1 MKTLK
6 VTLKQHTPLIH
17 FQHDQYGATLR
28 ASEVKPKLDRFIIA
42 HAFNNEYE
50 RCKHYLV
57 GYKFSQK
64 DSEEARREDE
74 EKLNRNLKQK
84 FKDSNY
90 KSLNYKIA
98 VHTNGSSLSV
108 KMESA
113 KDRRTNKTLNKLEAY
128 PLVLSN
134 MGKSIKES
142 VNFVQYDTVDI
153 VIIVRCEQ
161 LYNTL
166 KDNIE
171 TFFAL
176 TNFGQRQDKGFGSFT
191 VLYIEESGK
200 AKVEKRWTDELA
212 NGLMP
217 HNTQYFSYRNVHD
230 GKDKHSINKELFEVI
245 DFYWK
250 LLKSGINYTKRNTK
264 LNDDKRTI
272 TIKRKNGGTYEKA
285 FLWKY
290 LDSNGVTWEKRK
302 IKEGLLEDKGR
313 NQSKILTSAKA
324 VGDSEQK
331 GNNLPYFFARA
342 HLGCP
347 INGITYKV
355 MTGKPK
361 TDKSGELEQD
371 RNGYPIELSQSY
383 NITIESLVNGKK
395 NDDINRIPSPIIF
408 KPIICE
414 DNTVKIYI
422 LLDTK
427 VINALYD
434 DKNKNRMFKFDIK
447 MENRTFKPVDIPL
460 FCKRNKEDTN
470 VFFINYQD
478 LIEKFH
484 EKYGNSFLPVN
495 YKNEPIL
502 GNNDNKVKFNF
513 TTKG

>member
-113 KDRRTNKTLNKLEAY
+113 KDRRTNKTLNKLEAF

-134 MGKSIKES
+134 MGKTIEES
-142 VNFVQYDTVDI
+142 VNFVQYDIVDI
-153 VIIVRCEQ
+153 IITVRCEQ

-171 TFFAL
+171 HFFAL

-200 AKVEKRWTDELA
+200 AKVEKKWTDELA
-212 NGLMP
+212 NELMP
-217 HNTQYFSYRNVHD
+217 HNTQYFSYKTVQ
-230 GKDKHSINKELFEVI
+230 KEKKLINKELFEVI
-245 DFYWK
+245 DYYWK
-250 LLKSGINYTKRNTK
+250 LLKSGINYTKRIIKEN
-264 LNDDKRTI
+264 NGKRI
-272 TIKRKNGGTYEKA
+272 TIERKKKEAYKKA
-285 FLWKY
+285 FLWEY
-290 LDSNGVTWEKRK
+290 LERNGVTWEKRK
-302 IKEGLLEDKGR
+302 IKEGLLENKNGR
-313 NQSKILTSAKA
+313 WSNVLISAKA
-324 VGDSEQK
+324 EGDPDQK
-331 GNNLPYFFARA
+331 ANHLPCFFARA

-347 INGITYKV
+347 INGIKYKV

-361 TDKSGELEQD
+361 TNENGEFE
-371 RNGYPIELSQSY
+371 RNKKGYL
-383 NITIESLVNGKK
+383 IESDPECYDITVNPIVNEKK
-395 NDDINRIPSPIIF
+395 SDEMNRIPSPIIF
-408 KPIICE
+408 KPIFCE
-414 DNTVKIYI
+414 DNTVKVYI

-447 MENRTFKPVDIPL
+447 KENRKFKPVDIPL

-484 EKYGNSFLPVN
+484 EEYGNSFLPVN
-495 YKNEPIL
+495 YKYEPIL
-502 GNNDNKVKFNF
+502 GNNDNEVKFNF

>member
-200 AKVEKRWTDELA
+200 AKVEKKWTDELA
-212 NGLMP
+212 NELMP
-217 HNTQYFSYRNVHD
+217 HNTQYFSYKTVQ
-230 GKDKHSINKELFEVI
+230 KE
-245 DFYWK
+245 
-250 LLKSGINYTKRNTK
+250 
-264 LNDDKRTI
+264 
-272 TIKRKNGGTYEKA
+272 KN
-285 FLWKY
+285 
-290 LDSNGVTWEKRK
+290 
-302 IKEGLLEDKGR
+302 
-313 NQSKILTSAKA
+313 
-324 VGDSEQK
+324 
-331 GNNLPYFFARA
+331 
-342 HLGCP
+342 
-347 INGITYKV
+347 
-355 MTGKPK
+355 
-361 TDKSGELEQD
+361 
-371 RNGYPIELSQSY
+371 
-383 NITIESLVNGKK
+383 
-395 NDDINRIPSPIIF
+395 
-408 KPIICE
+408 
-414 DNTVKIYI
+414 
-422 LLDTK
+422 
-427 VINALYD
+427 
-434 DKNKNRMFKFDIK
+434 
-447 MENRTFKPVDIPL
+447 
-460 FCKRNKEDTN
+460 
-470 VFFINYQD
+470 
-478 LIEKFH
+478 
-484 EKYGNSFLPVN
+484 
-495 YKNEPIL
+495 
-502 GNNDNKVKFNF
+502 
-513 TTKG
+513 

>member
-17 FQHDQYGATLR
+17 FQHTENGATLR
-28 ASEVKPKLDRFIIA
+28 ASEVKPKLDRFII
-42 HAFNNEYE
+42 
-50 RCKHYLV
+50 
-57 GYKFSQK
+57 
-64 DSEEARREDE
+64 
-74 EKLNRNLKQK
+74 EKLGGGSYDNVKKQVKDIYPQLFISKEGVFALDYKLTVHADGNRLPIKMK
-84 FKDSNY
+84 P
-90 KSLNYKIA
+90 
-98 VHTNGSSLSV
+98 V
-108 KMESA
+108 KKGNMVS
-113 KDRRTNKTLNKLEAY
+113 DKLETY

-171 TFFAL
+171 LFFAL

-212 NGLMP
+212 NELMP
-217 HNTQYFSYRNVHD
+217 HNTQYFSYKTVHD
-230 GKDKHSINKELFEVI
+230 EKDKYSINKELFEVI
-245 DFYWK
+245 DYYWK
-250 LLKSGINYTKRNTK
+250 LLKSGINYTKRIIKEN
-264 LNDDKRTI
+264 NGKRI
-272 TIKRKNGGTYEKA
+272 TIERKKKEAYKKA
-285 FLWKY
+285 FLWEY
-290 LDSNGVTWEKRK
+290 LERNGVTWEKRK
-302 IKEGLLEDKGR
+302 IKEGLLENKNGR
-313 NQSKILTSAKA
+313 WSNVLISAKA
-324 VGDSEQK
+324 EGDPDQK
-331 GNNLPYFFARA
+331 ANHLPCFFARA

-347 INGITYKV
+347 INGIKYKV

-361 TDKSGELEQD
+361 TNENGEFE
-371 RNGYPIELSQSY
+371 RNKKGYL
-383 NITIESLVNGKK
+383 IESDPECYDITVNPIVNEKK
-395 NDDINRIPSPIIF
+395 SDEMNRIPSPIIF
-408 KPIICE
+408 KPIFCE
-414 DNTVKIYI
+414 DNTVKVYI

-447 MENRTFKPVDIPL
+447 KENRKFKPVDIPL

-484 EKYGNSFLPVN
+484 EEYGNSFLPVN
-495 YKNEPIL
+495 YKYEPIL
-502 GNNDNKVKFNF
+502 GNNDNEVEFNF

>member
-28 ASEVKPKLDRFIIA
+28 ASEVKPKLDRFII
-42 HAFNNEYE
+42 
-50 RCKHYLV
+50 
-57 GYKFSQK
+57 
-64 DSEEARREDE
+64 
-74 EKLNRNLKQK
+74 EKLGGGNYDNVKNQVKNTYSQLFIPKEGVFALDYKLTVHADGNRLP
-84 FKDSNY
+84 
-90 KSLNYKIA
+90 I
-98 VHTNGSSLSV
+98 
-108 KMESA
+108 KMKPA
-113 KDRRTNKTLNKLEAY
+113 KKGNMVLDKLETY

-171 TFFAL
+171 LFFAL

-191 VLYIEESGK
+191 VFAIEESGK
-200 AKVEKRWTDELA
+200 AKVEKEWTDILA
-212 NGLMP
+212 NKLMP
-217 HNTQYFSYRNVHD
+217 NNTQYLSYKTVQ
-230 GKDKHSINKELFEVI
+230 KEKKSINKELFEVI
-245 DFYWK
+245 DYYWK
-250 LLKSGINYTKRNTK
+250 LLKSGINYTKRMIK
-264 LNDDKRTI
+264 ENDAKSI
-272 TIKRKNGGTYEKA
+272 TIERKKKEAYKKA
-285 FLWKY
+285 FLWEY
-290 LDSNGVTWEKRK
+290 LERNGVSWEKRK
-302 IKEGLLEDKGR
+302 IKEGLLEDKGK
-313 NQSKILTSAKA
+313 NQFKILISAKA

-331 GNNLPYFFARA
+331 ENNLPYFFARA

-347 INGITYKV
+347 INGIIYKV

-361 TDKSGELEQD
+361 TNKNGVLEQD

-383 NITIESLVNGKK
+383 DITIESMVNGKK
-395 NDDINRIPSPIIF
+395 NDDISRIPSPIIF

-414 DNTVKIYI
+414 NNTVKVYI

-427 VINALYD
+427 VTNALYD

-447 MENRTFKPVDIPL
+447 KENRTFKPVDIPL

-502 GNNDNKVKFNF
+502 SNNDNKVEFNF